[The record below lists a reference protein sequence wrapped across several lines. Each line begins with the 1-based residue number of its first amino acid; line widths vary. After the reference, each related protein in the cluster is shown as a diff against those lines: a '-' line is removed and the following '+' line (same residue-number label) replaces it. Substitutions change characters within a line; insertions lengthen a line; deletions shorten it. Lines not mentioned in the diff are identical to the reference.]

1 MGFEKLVKHLFEER
15 ATAPRDASH
24 RCASTQPPIVG
35 RIPSLKKITTPLL
48 KIPRTDT
55 RKDKP

>member
-1 MGFEKLVKHLFEER
+1 MGFEKLVNHLFEER
-15 ATAPRDASH
+15 ATARDGSR
-24 RCASTQPPIVG
+24 RCASTQPPIAGAV
-35 RIPSLKKITTPLL
+35 PPPKKITTPLL

>member
-1 MGFEKLVKHLFEER
+1 MGFEKLVNHLFEER

-24 RCASTQPPIVG
+24 RCTSLPPIVG
-35 RIPSLKKITTPLL
+35 RIPSPKKITTPLL